1 MGNCCQGKEL
11 EQEFSQLN
19 NIRTLN
25 EEVGD
30 SKCFEHTEFDANL
43 QDTVF
48 FEGSS
53 HLGCST
59 KFGTQNPNTDKVN
72 NDFLDLKQKY
82 EMLTDY
88 ISKSSDVQNHEF
100 NGSEHND
107 IDMQV
112 DNEVKESSKKMNTLQ
127 LSLTVL
133 SSNSSFFT
141 HGMEININNKGLDE
155 NYPFVMS
162 QEAAKQ

>member
-1 MGNCCQGKEL
+1 MGNCCQGKDL
-11 EQEFSQLN
+11 EQEFSHLN
-19 NIRTLN
+19 NIRTPN

-82 EMLTDY
+82 EILSEY

-100 NGSEHND
+100 NGSVHND
-107 IDMQV
+107 ILL
-112 DNEVKESSKKMNTLQ
+112 NSKMNFNQ
-127 LSLTVL
+127 NSISDWVGNW
-133 SSNSSFFT
+133 SNLFLNSVHFL
-141 HGMEININNKGLDE
+141 I
-155 NYPFVMS
+155 
-162 QEAAKQ
+162 